1 MKKALIL
8 TTGVLLALAARPAL
22 AEDRLIE
29 GFEAAAACAGDIM
42 KICAGALPGEG
53 RIKDCVL
60 EKKAALSANCSAA
73 LGKALTVALPDDAVN
88 LEMKHYTHMRA
99 VQYTEFFLI
108 GGNPITGDLRANVY
122 NTIGLKYLPTPL
134 PRSAIS
140 ESMCSW
146 NGLICSA

>member
-1 MKKALIL
+1 
-8 TTGVLLALAARPAL
+8 
-22 AEDRLIE
+22 
-29 GFEAAAACAGDIM
+29 
-42 KICAGALPGEG
+42 
-53 RIKDCVL
+53 
-60 EKKAALSANCSAA
+60 
-73 LGKALTVALPDDAVN
+73 
-88 LEMKHYTHMRA
+88 MRA